1 MSWGFGIDIYTNR
14 NGNWTAK
21 AQGLNADFLKSI
33 SGIRG
38 SLDEEIPPVWNKD
51 EILQAEC
58 HKTDTME
65 KAYQFTISKED
76 AAKVLKKVLGN
87 EIDCNTEEEV
97 KQYEQYRLD
106 DATVLN
112 DAVEHK
118 NNTVAVYL
126 IENVSRY
133 DHNQGYFYNVDSFVS
148 YRDKLLQKYKE
159 LLKSQFDFER
169 LKSSLDYLKLSSE
182 EKENVLSEF
191 NYTEDDI
198 QETEYK
204 IDAVVGIIN
213 ILNFYEQ
220 FDDEVIAYIYYE

>member
-1 MSWGFGIDIYTNR
+1 MSWGFGIDIYTKK
-14 NGNWTAK
+14 NGSWTTK

-33 SGIRG
+33 SEIRG
-38 SLDEEIPPVWNKD
+38 SLDEEIPSVWNKD
-51 EILQAEC
+51 DNLQVEC
-58 HKTDTME
+58 HKTDTTE
-65 KAYQFTISKED
+65 KTYQFTISKED
-76 AAKVLKKVLGN
+76 AAKVLKKVLGD
-87 EIDCNTEEEV
+87 EIDCNTKEEV
-97 KQYEQYRLD
+97 KRYEKYRLD
-106 DATVLN
+106 DTTVLN

-126 IENVSRY
+126 LENVSRY
-133 DHNQGYFYNVDSFVS
+133 DHNQGYFYNVNSFIS
-148 YRDKLLQKYKE
+148 YRDKLIQKYKE

-169 LKSSLDYLKLSSE
+169 LKSSLDYLKLNSE

-191 NYTEDDI
+191 SYTENDI